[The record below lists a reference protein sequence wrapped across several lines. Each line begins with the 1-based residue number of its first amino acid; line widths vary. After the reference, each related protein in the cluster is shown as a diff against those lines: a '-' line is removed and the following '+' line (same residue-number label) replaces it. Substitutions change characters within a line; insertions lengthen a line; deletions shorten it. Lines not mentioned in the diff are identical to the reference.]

1 MKKIC
6 EFCNKEFES
15 NNTRQK
21 YCSSHIL
28 KCPICGNDYEIFG
41 RNFKKTC
48 SSKCSKK
55 LMAKTQEE
63 RYGKGGTMNIVR
75 QRMKDKYG
83 TANPHQIP
91 EFREKFENTMETKYG
106 TKSALQS
113 KQIMNKMQDKLENKY
128 GSRNVMQISKF
139 KEHLFENNLERF
151 GTISPL
157 GNKEIQEH
165 IKQTNLDRYGCESP
179 LGNKEVRDKIK
190 NTLLEKYGVD
200 HNFKIEEVK
209 NKREQTW
216 LEHYGTKHPLKSEKI
231 LSKIRNTNNKK
242 YGGMFLKSQIIKDKS
257 IKTNLERYGVPYNCM
272 TEQCKE
278 AQGNIISKVN
288 LKFSKLLTENNIKH
302 ELEFNINAKAYDFHI
317 LDTNLLIEINPTV
330 THNVNWIPF
339 GRNPVDKYYH
349 YNKSKLAEENGY
361 HCFHI
366 FDWFD
371 TDRILYFINNYN
383 EFKFI
388 VEKEYIRSH
397 WYNRYTK
404 EHLLDN
410 NFNEEEMVSNGFV
423 QIYDDGLI
431 LKESGDNNEN

>member
-91 EFREKFENTMETKYG
+91 EFKEKFENTMKTKYG

-200 HNFKIEEVK
+200 HNFKIEELK
-209 NKREQTW
+209 EEMMKKR
-216 LEHYGTKHPLKSEKI
+216 I
-231 LSKIRNTNNKK
+231 NTNLNK
-242 YGGMFLKSQIIKDKS
+242 Y
-257 IKTNLERYGVPYNCM
+257 NVPYACM
-272 TEQCKE
+272 TEQCII
-278 AQGNIISKVN
+278 NPNTRISKLN
-288 LKFSKLLTENNIKH
+288 LKFSELLTKNNIKH
-302 ELEFNINAKAYDFHI
+302 IMEFKINKKFYDFCI
-317 LDTNLLIEINPTV
+317 PELNLLIELNPTV
-330 THNVNWIPF
+330 THNINW
-339 GRNPVDKYYH
+339 NPIGNTINKHYH
-349 YNKSKLAEENGY
+349 YNKSKLAKENGY
-361 HCFHI
+361 YCMHV
-366 FDWFD
+366 FDWMFWD
-371 TDRILYFINNYN
+371 DII
-383 EFKFI
+383 KFI
-388 VEKEYIRSH
+388 KNYKKFNYCLNIDNIKLY
-397 WYNRYTK
+397 WCK
-404 EHLLDN
+404 GQEHLLDN
-410 NFNEEEMVSNGFV
+410 NFNEEEMLSNGFV

-431 LKESGDNNEN
+431 LEESGDNNEN